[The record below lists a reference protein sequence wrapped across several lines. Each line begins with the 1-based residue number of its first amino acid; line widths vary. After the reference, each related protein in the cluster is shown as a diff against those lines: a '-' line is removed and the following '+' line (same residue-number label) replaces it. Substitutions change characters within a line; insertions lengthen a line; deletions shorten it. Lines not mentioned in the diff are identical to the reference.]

1 MLLGKE
7 RTGFRATDDEW
18 RAVAVHEA
26 GHALAGLIFHA
37 EDGLHKVTIQPRGQA
52 MGVAHFSPGEMVLH
66 TRRYLEGQICK
77 GLGGRAAE
85 EIVFGHDAVT
95 SGAKADLQHT
105 TRVAREMVYKLG
117 MGPNTGLVAFD
128 ERESGGAVSAELH
141 AAMDRDVRLIVE
153 LMYTR
158 VREAIEGH
166 RARAG
171 GAGRGAARS
180 GDAGRQRRAVHSP
193 VPRCLDGG
201 SRPAACRGRPASAP
215 SAARA

>member
-1 MLLGKE
+1 M
-7 RTGFRATDDEW
+7 
-18 RAVAVHEA
+18 
-26 GHALAGLIFHA
+26 
-37 EDGLHKVTIQPRGQA
+37 
-52 MGVAHFSPGEMVLH
+52 LH

-117 MGPNTGLVAFD
+117 MGPATGLVAFD

-153 LMYTR
+153 LLYTR
-158 VREAIEGH
+158 VREAIEQH
-166 RARAG
+166 RTALEALAEALLDRETLEG
-171 GAGRGAARS
+171 GEALAILQACGVFTEETVR
-180 GDAGRQRRAVHSP
+180 RRAVDDR
-193 VPRCLDGG
+193 VRGTR
-201 SRPAACRGRPASAP
+201 RPGMIRG
-215 SAARA
+215 